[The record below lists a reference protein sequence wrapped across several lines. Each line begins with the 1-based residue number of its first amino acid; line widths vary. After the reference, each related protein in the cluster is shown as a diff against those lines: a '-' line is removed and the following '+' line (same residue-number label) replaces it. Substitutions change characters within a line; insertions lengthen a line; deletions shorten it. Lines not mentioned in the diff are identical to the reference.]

1 MQHVVVDGVD
11 TPLGAR
17 VAALIEGDVA
27 ARRVATGGTDVVLLA
42 AGSGAETDGSTLGG
56 VDVDAAIALLDR
68 VGDQLRHVTV
78 VSSAMAYGAWPDN
91 PVPLTEDAP
100 LRPNPGSEF
109 AIDKAELERRVQARV
124 AERAGVSISVLR
136 PALTVWSDPDAVQW
150 MERSIWHAASAL
162 HGDRDPAR
170 QFLHLDDLAS
180 AIDHCRR
187 LRLDGVFNVAP
198 KGWVP
203 ASRQIELAGGS
214 TSLRIPEFA
223 AEPIAAARWRFQLA
237 STPPEVL
244 PYAME
249 SWVVSSGR
257 LMATGWRPEYDNE
270 EAFVT
275 GHRESWW
282 SSLSARRRQDIS
294 LGATVAALVGVVGAS
309 AVSIGRLMRNS
320 GR

>member
-1 MQHVVVDGVD
+1 MQEVVVDGVA

-17 VAALIEGDVA
+17 VAALIDIDVD
-27 ARRVATGGTDVVLLA
+27 ARRVDIGGSDVVLLA
-42 AGSGAETDGSTLGG
+42 SGTGTETDGSTLGS
-56 VDVDAAIALLDR
+56 VDVDAALTVLDR
-68 VGDQLRHVTV
+68 VGERLRHVTV

-100 LRPNPGSEF
+100 LRPNPGSQF
-109 AIDKAELERRVQARV
+109 AIDKAELERRIADRL
-124 AERAGVSISVLR
+124 AERPGVTVSVLR

-198 KGWVP
+198 PGWVP

-214 TSLRIPEFA
+214 GSIRIPEFA
-223 AEPIAAARWRFQLA
+223 AEPVAAARWRFQLT

-257 LMATGWRPEYDNE
+257 LIATGWQPEYDNE
-270 EAFVT
+270 EAFVS

-282 SSLSARRRQDIS
+282 SSLSARRRQDLS
-294 LGATVAALVGVVGAS
+294 LGATVAAVVGVAATSV
-309 AVSIGRLMRNS
+309 IGLRRLMRQ
-320 GR
+320 GDR